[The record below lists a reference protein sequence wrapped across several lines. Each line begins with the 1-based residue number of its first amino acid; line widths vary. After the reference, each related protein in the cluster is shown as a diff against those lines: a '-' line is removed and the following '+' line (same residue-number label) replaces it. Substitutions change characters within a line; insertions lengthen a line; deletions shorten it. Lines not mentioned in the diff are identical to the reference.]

1 MITLYELN
9 GIFQQAFGDDSL
21 NITRETTADDVET
34 WDSLT
39 HMILLVTIEK
49 QLNIRF
55 GLGESQSL
63 NNVGELFDL
72 INVKLAR

>member
-1 MITLYELN
+1 MITLDELN